1 MLNQQGFGCVTCLP
15 CQFTWD
21 PLAQSGQRA
30 GSYVGIRPRVMCQ
43 LHQRGLKEGETRST
57 CSNQTQNKGSLNQWH
72 WNSVGF
78 AESYHFVPNFDWGHF
93 IWFAPNPIGCKS
105 NRMLLCEWQ
114 VRKSKLVATRP
125 QCVTVPCM
133 VHIIIV
139 ANEWQA
145 GKCASIMCT
154 FHLIRLMQATYIMQL
169 KNRQKHWLWWNTSKS
184 FHVCYHYSPTVWPVT
199 VSRGLCCIAQ
209 SKEEDWWQMNSS
221 PTSHPHQSLVLAMA
235 FKMKMAS
242 IFANH
247 LLPWKHNSVDRW

>member
-1 MLNQQGFGCVTCLP
+1 
-15 CQFTWD
+15 
-21 PLAQSGQRA
+21 
-30 GSYVGIRPRVMCQ
+30 MCQ

-72 WNSVGF
+72 WNSAGF
-78 AESYHFVPNFDWGHF
+78 AESYHFVPNFDRGHL
-93 IWFAPNPIGCKS
+93 IWFAPNPIFE
-105 NRMLLCEWQ
+105 RWPLTTMLLCERQ

-145 GKCASIMCT
+145 GKCASITCT
-154 FHLIRLMQATYIMQL
+154 FHLMRLMQATYIMQL

-221 PTSHPHQSLVLAMA
+221 PTSQPHQSLVCQWPLKWRWPS
-235 FKMKMAS
+235 F
-242 IFANH
+242 
-247 LLPWKHNSVDRW
+247 LPITNSVDRWWIE